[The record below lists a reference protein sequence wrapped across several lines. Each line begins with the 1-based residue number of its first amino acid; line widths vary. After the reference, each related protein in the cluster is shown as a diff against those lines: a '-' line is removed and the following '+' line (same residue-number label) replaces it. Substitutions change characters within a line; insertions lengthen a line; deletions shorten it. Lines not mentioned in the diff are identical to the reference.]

1 MKNYKAYCLDLDGT
15 VYRGTE
21 AIASAASFIQKLQQ
35 AGVEP
40 FFVTN
45 NAAKTQKQ
53 LHDKLLGFGIQSEEN
68 RIISSAVAAAKYI
81 KRWYPGQSVYMI
93 GSDGLVQ
100 ALEQEGIERVGQDA
114 DIVLMGIDPSV
125 NYEKLATACLEV
137 RKGAVFLSTNK
148 DLAFP
153 SERGLLPGNGA
164 YTTLVAA
171 STGVDPVFIGK
182 PERHMLE
189 AILHEHG
196 FEKSEMVMIGDNY
209 DTDILAGINYGIDT
223 IHVNTGVSPMHEV
236 MEKDISPTYVLEN
249 LDFWNLENE
258 ES

>member
-21 AIASAASFIQKLQQ
+21 AISSAASFIHRLQQ
-35 AGVEP
+35 KGVEP
-40 FFVTN
+40 FYVTN
-45 NAAKTQKQ
+45 NASMTQKQ
-53 LHDKLLGFGIQSEEN
+53 LHSKLRRFGIEAEET

-81 KRWYPGQSVYMI
+81 KRWYPGHSVYMI
-93 GSDGLVQ
+93 GSDGLEQ
-100 ALEQEGIERVGQDA
+100 ALAQEGIERREQDA
-114 DIVLMGIDPSV
+114 DIVLMGIDPGV

-153 SERGLLPGNGA
+153 SERGFLPGNGA
-164 YTTLVAA
+164 FTLLVAA
-171 STGVDPVFIGK
+171 STDVDPVFIGK

-223 IHVNTGVSPMHEV
+223 IHVNTGVTAMDEVHEK
-236 MEKDISPTYVLEN
+236 EIPPTHSLEN
-249 LDFWNLENE
+249 LDFWEV
-258 ES
+258 

>member
-1 MKNYKAYCLDLDGT
+1 MKSYKAYCLDLDGT
-15 VYRGTE
+15 VYRGIE
-21 AIASAASFIQKLQQ
+21 AIASAATFIRKLQQ
-35 AGVEP
+35 NGTEP

-45 NAAKTQKQ
+45 NASKTQKQ
-53 LHDKLLGFGIQSEEN
+53 LHDKLRGFGIEAKESH
-68 RIISSAVAAAKYI
+68 IISSAVAAAKYI
-81 KRWYPGQSVYMI
+81 KRWYPGQTVYMI
-93 GSDGLVQ
+93 GSDGLQQ
-100 ALEQEGIERVGQDA
+100 ALAHEGIEQVGEDA
-114 DIVLMGIDPSV
+114 DIVLMGIDPAV

-164 YTTLVAA
+164 FTTLVAA
-171 STGVDPVFIGK
+171 STDVDPIYIGK

-196 FEKSEMVMIGDNY
+196 FERSEMVMVGDNY

-223 IHVNTGVSPMHEV
+223 IHVNTGVTPMHEV
-236 MEKDISPTYVLEN
+236 LEKSVPPTHVLEN
-249 LDFWNLENE
+249 LDFWRL
-258 ES
+258 